1 MNVYIT
7 KLNGMSAM
15 STGQYIQHMTANI
28 AHTLGIREMG
38 IYRYHADGESTE
50 HRACRLDGIIAGI
63 HAGDIVI
70 CQFPTGNGVEF
81 ERTLVRHIK
90 AYHGQIVMFI
100 HNPEAMMAENPEGT
114 LTDAIRLYNEAEVLI
129 VPSCRVKQFLLNQGI
144 RAGMK
149 FVIWELRDY
158 TTQLNSLDSGKLKR
172 ELHFAG
178 NPDRFPFLHT
188 WEYEMPLNVYS
199 NQECTGKHV
208 QQMGWKP
215 SDRLLL
221 ELSGGGFGLVW
232 YGNEY
237 GRRYLSANSSLKLS
251 AYLAA
256 GIPVI
261 VPRGI
266 SNQCMIEENHL
277 GIVTDTL
284 DEAVETIKSITEQE
298 YREYAAAVSRFAP
311 LLRQGFFTK
320 KCLVDALLMAMR
332 KDMHTYSESN
342 VICAMPKGK
351 FEYVCLKESYGGNLA
366 LSWTFRGEAEGFL
379 IYDADSE
386 RLVGEVCDGLGHY
399 LLLKNQP
406 KGIRLTVRAYVRA
419 VRGKMIIAE
428 SVNVAHCTSLI
439 RAQVPTNCDVH
450 LTENNFQTRSG
461 KSLVSMVIPAYNAA
475 EFIARSMDTVLAQS
489 FMELELIVVN
499 DGSTD
504 ETQEIIDWYKERYPR
519 IKGLYQKNAGQAV
532 ARNLGVEYAD
542 GDYISFMDS
551 DDMIRPDMIEKL
563 YDSIAKNN
571 CDIAMTSAY
580 QVTNEGY
587 EVVSAYP
594 IAEDTPVPFEEF
606 FEHYLRYAYPVVWG
620 KLYRRLLVKEHPIP
634 KTTYEDSA
642 WMPCILSYADKIC
655 YLNERLYE
663 YDRIIRNVTYV
674 HTARRKS
681 VEEQYEDRRDYV
693 LFFLKNGNPK
703 RMDMLKR
710 LAMGYATGFVNS
722 FSYFRFKELK
732 DEIEQFHNNSG
743 GI

>member
-7 KLNGMSAM
+7 KLNGMSPM
-15 STGQYIQHMTANI
+15 STGQYIQHMTADI

-38 IYRYHADGESTE
+38 IYRYRADGESAE
-50 HRACRLDGIIAGI
+50 NRARRLDGIIAGI
-63 HAGDIVI
+63 NAGDIVV
-70 CQFPTGNGVEF
+70 CQFPTGNGLEF
-81 ERTLVRHIK
+81 DRTLVRHIK

-100 HNPEAMMAENPEGT
+100 HNPEAMMAENPEET
-114 LTDAIRLYNEAEVLI
+114 LPDAIRLYNEAEVLI
-129 VPSCRVKQFLLNQGI
+129 VPSCRVKQFLVNQGI

-158 TTQLNSLDSGKLKR
+158 TTQLNSLDLGKPERK
-172 ELHFAG
+172 LHFAG

-188 WEYEMPLNVYS
+188 WDYEIPLNVYS
-199 NQECTGKHV
+199 NQECRGKHV
-208 QQMGWKP
+208 QRMGWMP

-284 DEAVETIKSITEQE
+284 NEAAEAVKSVTEQE
-298 YREYAAAVSRFAP
+298 YREYTAAVSRFAP
-311 LLRQGFFTK
+311 LLRQGFFAK
-320 KCLVDALLMAMR
+320 KCLVDALQTAMR
-332 KDMHTYSESN
+332 KDMYTYFESN
-342 VICAMPKGK
+342 VVCAMPKRE
-351 FEYVCLKESYGGNLA
+351 FEYVCLNESYGGNLA

-386 RLVGEVCDGLGHY
+386 RLLGEVCDGLGHY

-406 KGIRLTVRAYVRA
+406 KGIRLIVRAYVRA
-419 VRGKMIIAE
+419 VRGKMVIAE
-428 SVNVAHCTSLI
+428 S
-439 RAQVPTNCDVH
+439 DVTYVKEKH
-450 LTENNFQTRSG
+450 PG

-499 DGSTD
+499 DGSID

-563 YDSIAKNN
+563 YDSIVKNN

-587 EVVSAYP
+587 GVVSAYP
-594 IAEDTPVPFEEF
+594 IAEDTPVPFDEF

-620 KLYRRLLVKEHPIP
+620 KLYRRPLVKEHPIP

-642 WMPCILSYADKIC
+642 WMPCILSYADKVC

-722 FSYFRFKELK
+722 FSYFKFKELK
-732 DEIEQFHNNSG
+732 AEIEQFHNNSG